1 MITHGIYLALIV
13 LLVAGLGSLLLW
25 SLRRREAAGDKRS
38 AGESLEAPG
47 HHIVYLAQ
55 VRRALDEKDYD
66 YLKLRGTQRL
76 SRRVTKERK
85 LVLLHYVSALQSD
98 FDRLLRLARVI
109 ATLSPEVAPAQEWE
123 RLRLSL
129 WFSLRCRALRLKILL
144 GWRFLPQ
151 LDGVS
156 QTVSGLALR
165 LERAMSE
172 LGERAAM
179 VSELASP
186 TK

>member
-1 MITHGIYLALIV
+1 
-13 LLVAGLGSLLLW
+13 
-25 SLRRREAAGDKRS
+25 
-38 AGESLEAPG
+38 
-47 HHIVYLAQ
+47 
-55 VRRALDEKDYD
+55 
-66 YLKLRGTQRL
+66 
-76 SRRVTKERK
+76 
-85 LVLLHYVSALQSD
+85 
-98 FDRLLRLARVI
+98 
-109 ATLSPEVAPAQEWE
+109 
-123 RLRLSL
+123 
-129 WFSLRCRALRLKILL
+129 LRLKILL